1 MRTTNV
7 YLESKMAGKK
17 GKRMTKGDTLKKV
30 VPPTVLIAS
39 LFNETIPD
47 VMTQLK
53 AGKSSKSKAPKTG
66 TPGILGKPTS
76 PRDEFSEP
84 ESSLFDYQQMDE
96 AGYSTVGF
104 GTWPANKRQQKKDSR
119 PDFRPSGLY
128 STPGDL
134 EFLGQ
139 GDSSQI
145 GNVSDLY
152 ATPMKKNKGKGKR
165 KSTPVVYD
173 TDSMSMSRTQ
183 QDVQTELKKIYNM
196 PPEPNDFMTKDVR
209 TNSPQMYPGST
220 PADSGR
226 GSSRPLSVEEGE
238 GGRSPELIS
247 ITDQVTRSSKKAV
260 QGSTVMESH
269 PQDKVDAKKPILLDN
284 SVVEELIVASQK
296 GGQSLQSRTPRGSE
310 MEVLELKA
318 HNDEL
323 LSEIHSLRDVAE
335 AIRDGSVDGAK
346 ELYVQR
352 QLKDENET
360 LKSTVHRL
368 NVALSEMEAKYRPVD
383 SAQVKQ
389 AIEVHGLPPQGPVPS
404 WLISTKYL
412 APLFLAYDDQLE
424 AKDQVLIECKKELA
438 TLKKKTEEILKEN
451 ERLRISGG
459 PGDRSEWQQLQE
471 QARSVLEE
479 NQVLMEQLEVQANKS
494 RVIHNAH
501 MAEISRM
508 SRKVSL
514 SEAEKAD
521 TERQLEELRVR
532 FRELKH
538 KHDQM
543 TLELGSQVDVHTHI
557 NTIADLKRCL
567 TEEQEKCQQEMEA
580 VNIKLKAS
588 EEERKRQA
596 MHIIELTAENKRL
609 KIEMKAMQKSVKQAQ
624 QKMAVLHQAIELS
637 DDKEKITQEQLAN
650 VIKVAE
656 KVALERDTVYK
667 VAREQQE
674 ENKQTVNKMMHGT
687 LTVGK
692 MEEKLKLYRL
702 KASAKLNTI
711 AERLKE
717 QDEAFNHQK
726 KEYEREIHYLRLL
739 VKEKEEIIESL
750 EKDKKFVEKD
760 LESMWQAANS
770 ENKRVKEIL
779 LCGPRKLCDHIHL
792 TDALKDEIEKE
803 ELLHF
808 SDDDSA

>member
-17 GKRMTKGDTLKKV
+17 GKRTTKGDTLKKV

-39 LFNETIPD
+39 LFNETIPA
-47 VMTQLK
+47 VMTQSK

-66 TPGILGKPTS
+66 IPGILGKPTS

-152 ATPMKKNKGKGKR
+152 ATPMKKNKGKGKG
-165 KSTPVVYD
+165 KSTPVVD
-173 TDSMSMSRTQ
+173 ETDSMSMSRTQ

-226 GSSRPLSVEEGE
+226 GSSRP
-238 GGRSPELIS
+238 R
-247 ITDQVTRSSKKAV
+247 
-260 QGSTVMESH
+260 
-269 PQDKVDAKKPILLDN
+269 
-284 SVVEELIVASQK
+284 
-296 GGQSLQSRTPRGSE
+296 GQSLQSRTPRGSE

-318 HNDEL
+318 HNEEL

-368 NVALSEMEAKYRPVD
+368 NVSLSEMEAKYRPVD

-459 PGDRSEWQQLQE
+459 PGDRLEWQQLQE

-479 NQVLMEQLEVQANKS
+479 NQVLLEQLEVQANKS
-494 RVIHNAH
+494 RDIHNAH

-543 TLELGSQVDVHTHI
+543 TLELGSQVNVHTHI

-567 TEEQEKCQQEMEA
+567 TEEQEKCQIEIEA

-779 LCGPRKLCDHIHL
+779 LCGSRKLCDHIHL